1 MDQYV
6 YWHAPLWEVLLVIL
20 TGLAVLTWLVVRLV
34 RRPSLAAVLSA
45 TNPALNEQPLFFFD
59 CAKGV
64 TCLNDPA
71 EQVFKELMASQQQL
85 LLDALTE
92 TLLEAHEES
101 RVTRQADW
109 PASAQTLVAVPV
121 FRPSGEVAGVLG
133 LVIAEPP
140 PLPLAEPP
148 IDQPLVAEAQDW
160 LALGPSLRL
169 HRTRPVVRVR
179 RSRSTTAGETI
190 VAWQEYP
197 LSHMEET
204 LLRYLVAHPAKV
216 QTAMTLFG
224 IIWPGEPVSVYGLHP
239 TQRDR
244 LRRLVYQLRQH
255 VEPDPRNPRYVCT
268 AHGVGYVLYL
278 EEEPVVR

>member
-20 TGLAVLTWLVVRLV
+20 TGLVVLMGLVVRLL

-45 TNPALNEQPLFFFD
+45 TNPALNDQPLFFFD
-59 CAKGV
+59 CVQGV

-71 EQVFKELMASQQQL
+71 KQILDNLRTSQRQL

-101 RVTRQADW
+101 RVTRQSDW
-109 PASAQTLVAVPV
+109 PVPAQVLVAVPV
-121 FRPSGEVAGVLG
+121 FRQSGEVAGVLG

-140 PLPLAEPP
+140 LPPAEPP
-148 IDQPLVAEAQDW
+148 VEQPLVAEAQDW
-160 LALGPSLRL
+160 LALGPTLRL
-169 HRTRPVVRVR
+169 HRTRPMARVR
-179 RSRSTTAGETI
+179 RIRSTTAEETT
-190 VAWQEYP
+190 VTWQEYP

-204 LLRYLVAHPAKV
+204 LLRYLVAHSTEV
-216 QTAMTLFG
+216 QTAETLFSA
-224 IIWPGEPVSVYGLHP
+224 IWPGEPTSAYGLHP
-239 TQRDR
+239 DQKDR

-255 VEPDPRNPRYVCT
+255 VEPDPRQPRYVCT
-268 AHGVGYVLYL
+268 SHGVGYVLYL